1 MAVDAPVADEAQHME
16 FLSLGGLKEV
26 LEYGVLE
33 QTAFLNGQVDLHQI
47 LINDAPRAQ
56 IHVADFGITHLAIR

>member
-33 QTAFLNGQVDLHQI
+33 QTAAKSIF
-47 LINDAPRAQ
+47 
-56 IHVADFGITHLAIR
+56 TKS